1 MITHTQVIVLR
12 TVDYQESSK
21 IITVLS
27 KEHGK
32 IALIARGAKKPK
44 NKLRGALEIGNILDV
59 VYYHKPSRSVQ
70 NLTEASIHFSSQEF
84 RIDLEK
90 ASILYT
96 TLELVAQ
103 LIHENEMNESFYK
116 FLITLIPW
124 LAGNEAIK
132 ASILCYIQV
141 RCAELCGFLLNDENT
156 NLEMPV
162 YFNIAEGSISNA
174 IDSELS
180 YKLTVLQARFLKQ
193 SIQTKQK
200 NIFNIELTGQ
210 ELKQLIRHLDVYFM
224 YHIEGFKER
233 KSDVVFEQLLKDS

>member
-44 NKLRGALEIGNILDV
+44 NKLRGAIEVGNILDV
-59 VYYHKPSRSVQ
+59 VYYYKSSRTVQ
-70 NLTEASIHFSSQEF
+70 NLTEASISFSSDSF
-84 RIDLEK
+84 RMDLEK

-96 TLELVAQ
+96 ALELINQMV
-103 LIHENEMNESFYK
+103 HENEVNPGFYT
-116 FLITLIPW
+116 FLNTFIPW
-124 LAGNEAIK
+124 LAKREQAIP
-132 ASILCYIQV
+132 SIICYAQI
-141 RCAELCGFLLNDENT
+141 RCAELGGFQLHDVNT
-156 NLEMPV
+156 DLSQPV
-162 YFNIAEGSISNA
+162 YFNITEGAISNA

-193 SIQTKQK
+193 SIHSRQK
-200 NIFNIELTGQ
+200 DIFNIALSGQ

-224 YHIEGFKER
+224 YHVEGFKER
-233 KSDVVFEQLLKDS
+233 KSDVVFEQLLKDI